1 MKQVEGVA
9 AILIHNKKIAAF
21 RRNYGEFSGF
31 YEFVGGKIE
40 TNETHHQAL
49 FRECL
54 EELDLSIAIDSF
66 FTTITYMYEQFELR
80 LHCYVCSPCSL
91 DFNLKVHSD
100 VQWVDEKTI
109 DSLTWLPADESIMDD
124 LKELC
129 LSLK

>member
-1 MKQVEGVA
+1 MKRVEGVA
-9 AILIHNKKIAAF
+9 AILVHNKKIAAF

-40 TNETHHQAL
+40 ANETHHQAL

-66 FTTITYMYEQFELR
+66 FTTITYMYEQFELC
-80 LHCYVCSPCSL
+80 LHCYVCSPNSL

-100 VQWVDEKTI
+100 VQWVDENTI
-109 DSLTWLPADESIMDD
+109 DTLTWLPADESIMDD
-124 LKELC
+124 LKQFC
-129 LSLK
+129 ISLK